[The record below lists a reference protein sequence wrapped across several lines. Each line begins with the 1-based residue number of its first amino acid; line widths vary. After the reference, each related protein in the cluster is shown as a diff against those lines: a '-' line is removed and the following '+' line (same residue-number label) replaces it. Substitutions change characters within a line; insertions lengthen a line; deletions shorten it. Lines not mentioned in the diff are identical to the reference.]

1 MNIFTFTLLI
11 LSTATLS
18 LLLYLSIKHLNNTTQ
33 KAVALA
39 EHHNAIVK
47 NICALAAFAA
57 DFEKTLDKGTPE
69 HERLNSEHFQTI
81 RKYTQNVTFTDPA
94 TEHETLRDV
103 IWAAIHGLPDQ
114 HTKLNQQNISRA
126 YARWYTDNIERII
139 PLLRENTLAHDAAVQ
154 EINLNR
160 INKLILKYRPKTLGM
175 TSI

>member
-11 LSTATLS
+11 LTTATLS
-18 LLLYLSIKHLNNTTQ
+18 LLLYLTIKHLNHTIQ
-33 KAVALA
+33 KTIDLA
-39 EHHNAIVK
+39 EHHNAIIK
-47 NICALAAFAA
+47 NICTIAHAAAE
-57 DFEKTLDKGTPE
+57 FEKTLDKETPE
-69 HERLNSEHFQTI
+69 YQRLNTEHFQTI
-81 RKYTQNVTFTDPA
+81 REYTQIRNITFPP

-126 YARWYTDNIERII
+126 YARWYTDNIEPII
-139 PLLRENTLAHDAAVQ
+139 RTLRENTLIHDAVVQ

-160 INKLILKYRPKTLGM
+160 TNKLILKQHPKTLGM

>member
-11 LSTATLS
+11 LTTATLS

-33 KAVALA
+33 KTIDLA
-39 EHHNAIVK
+39 EHHNAIIK
-47 NICALAAFAA
+47 NICTIAYAAAE
-57 DFEKTLDKGTPE
+57 FEKTLDKETPE
-69 HERLNSEHFQTI
+69 YQRLNTEHFQTI
-81 RKYTQNVTFTDPA
+81 RLYTRISNITFPP
-94 TEHETLRDV
+94 TEHEDLRDV

-114 HTKLNQQNISRA
+114 HTKLNQQNISRT
-126 YARWYTDNIERII
+126 YARII

-160 INKLILKYRPKTLGM
+160 INKLILKNHPKTLGM

>member
-11 LSTATLS
+11 LTTATLS

-33 KAVALA
+33 KTIDLA
-39 EHHNAIVK
+39 EHHNAIIK
-47 NICALAAFAA
+47 NICTIAYAAAE
-57 DFEKTLDKGTPE
+57 FEKTLDKETPE
-69 HERLNSEHFQTI
+69 YQRLNTKHFQTI
-81 RKYTQNVTFTDPA
+81 RLYTRISNITFPP
-94 TEHETLRDV
+94 TEHEDLRDV

>member
-1 MNIFTFTLLI
+1 MNIFTYTLLI
-11 LSTATLS
+11 LSTATLT
-18 LLLYLSIKHLNNTTQ
+18 LLLILTLKHLNTTAQ

-47 NICALAAFAA
+47 NICALATFAA

-94 TEHETLRDV
+94 TEHETLRNV

-114 HTKLNQQNISRA
+114 HTQLNQQGLSRT
-126 YARWYTDNIERII
+126 YTRWYTDNIEPII
-139 PLLRENTLAHDAAVQ
+139 PVLRQNTLVHDTAVQ
-154 EINLNR
+154 EITLDR
-160 INKLILKYRPKTLGM
+160 INKLILKQKPHTLGM